1 MNNDTCLGVYCERE
15 CVNLPIGNGRAVL
28 SMKMGDFVNGNL
40 FLRSLSRKKAVFLD
54 ETLFSRSV
62 SKKTGIFLDGK
73 GEMVT
78 LSKKLGIFLDGKSE
92 MVTLSK
98 KLGHFSGRENGRQK
112 SGTPE
117 RMSP

>member
-1 MNNDTCLGVYCERE
+1 M
-15 CVNLPIGNGRAVL
+15 NLPIGNGRAVL

-73 GEMVT
+73 
-78 LSKKLGIFLDGKSE
+78 SE